1 MGDTT
6 PQTADGKVL
15 LHFAMSLDGFVA
27 GPADDMGWMSGVSV
41 RPGLHQEYIATT
53 GAILGGRKSWD

>member
-6 PQTADGKVL
+6 PQAADGKVL

-27 GPADDMGWMSGVSV
+27 GAGSARAIPG
-41 RPGLHQEYIATT
+41 RP
-53 GAILGGRKSWD
+53 

>member
-1 MGDTT
+1 MNDTT

-27 GPADDMGWMSGVSV
+27 GPEHDNPGGKPV
-41 RPGLHQEYIATT
+41 RLHQAGDGDPVAAVNLRYRPVA
-53 GAILGGRKSWD
+53 

>member
-15 LHFAMSLDGFVA
+15 FHFAMSLDGFVA
-27 GPADDMGWMSGVSV
+27 CSATASG
-41 RPGLHQEYIATT
+41 ATT
-53 GAILGGRKSWD
+53 TPAASRSASTGSANATPCRP

>member
-15 LHFAMSLDGFVA
+15 FHFAMSLDGFVA
-27 GPADDMGWMSGVSV
+27 D
-41 RPGLHQEYIATT
+41 RTT
-53 GAILGGRKSWD
+53 RWTG